1 MVATLTKEDVK
12 GVVVD
17 ESERLAKENKV
28 VLKGAA
34 DAMEGKINDTG
45 MELYAKRLEDI
56 VYP

>member
-45 MELYAKRLEDI
+45 MELYAKILEDI